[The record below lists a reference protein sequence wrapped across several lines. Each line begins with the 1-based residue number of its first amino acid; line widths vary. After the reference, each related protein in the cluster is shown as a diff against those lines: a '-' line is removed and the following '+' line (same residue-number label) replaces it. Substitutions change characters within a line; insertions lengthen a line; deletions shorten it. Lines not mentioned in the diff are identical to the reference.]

1 MPLCIGITAIRDDS
15 SSHLRSLSN
24 NEKSFVISSILN
36 LRLRCDGRELDETR
50 SLILTLHRSDGIAE
64 CTIQIGQT
72 KVLAV
77 VSCELISPQNLDRP
91 NEGSIQI
98 KVDLSPM
105 ACMGFFVGGG
115 QDQSQR
121 IHRIFERILRE
132 RVSGAL
138 DTEALCVL
146 SGVAVWKLHVT
157 ITALDDDGNLV
168 DGALISSLAALRHLR
183 LPETQVVSEG
193 RVEVFSDEERDPI
206 PLPLHHTPIPV
217 SFALFTSYDSNH
229 LECIIDPNQ
238 REEILCHGL
247 LTFCF
252 NKHEELC
259 CIDFSAGICPLT
271 SSKLKRC
278 AALAQSKVKELSEI
292 LEKTLEAADQNCIE
306 NRLQRIHGKLNSLS
320 LQAPLNPPNVPYWE
334 DMKGIEIEME
344 QGQIDN
350 MAKHQEQAYRLKA
363 LDFEHLHEA
372 AAVKDDDKRTEKNAV
387 TCKHSSS
394 LLQAMIHSVT
404 TEKNDTSIVNS
415 SPSIAVL
422 DVSKNTNNILENS
435 PISNTSF
442 KKPAEEDSDDEEDVV
457 MLQNEF
463 TPVTN
468 TLTTNQS
475 SHMNKDDDINVND
488 IIKSLKKSKKKSKKG
503 RKKI

>member
-1 MPLCIGITAIRDDS
+1 
-15 SSHLRSLSN
+15 
-24 NEKSFVISSILN
+24 
-36 LRLRCDGRELDETR
+36 
-50 SLILTLHRSDGIAE
+50 
-64 CTIQIGQT
+64 
-72 KVLAV
+72 
-77 VSCELISPQNLDRP
+77 
-91 NEGSIQI
+91 
-98 KVDLSPM
+98 
-105 ACMGFFVGGG
+105 MG
-115 QDQSQR
+115 
-121 IHRIFERILRE
+121 
-132 RVSGAL
+132 
-138 DTEALCVL
+138 
-146 SGVAVWKLHVT
+146 
-157 ITALDDDGNLV
+157 
-168 DGALISSLAALRHLR
+168 
-183 LPETQVVSEG
+183 
-193 RVEVFSDEERDPI
+193 
-206 PLPLHHTPIPV
+206 
-217 SFALFTSYDSNH
+217 
-229 LECIIDPNQ
+229 
-238 REEILCHGL
+238 
-247 LTFCF
+247 
-252 NKHEELC
+252 
-259 CIDFSAGICPLT
+259 
-271 SSKLKRC
+271 
-278 AALAQSKVKELSEI
+278 
-292 LEKTLEAADQNCIE
+292 TLEAADQNCIE
-306 NRLQRIHGKLNSLS
+306 NRLQRINGKLNSLS

-394 LLQAMIHSVT
+394 LLQAMIHSVP

-488 IIKSLKKSKKKSKKG
+488 IIKSLKKSKKKSKK
-503 RKKI
+503 